1 MLFSGFRV
9 CKMNIRLCKLSYTS
23 AYSSIIVVWQKKK
36 KKKNVN
42 EGVTRAGIDSSP
54 KHVLNQQTS
63 ED

>member
-9 CKMNIRLCKLSYTS
+9 CKMNIRSCKLSYTA
-23 AYSSIIVVWQKKK
+23 AYSSVIVVWQKKK
-36 KKKNVN
+36 KKKDVN
-42 EGVTRAGIDSSP
+42 EGVTCAGTDSSP